1 MAIEIEPTFLAL
13 GAIVF
18 VVLLVFILRS
28 APSGAPEKPEK
39 PKSRKVKAKK
49 EKKPKKSSLKKNQR
63 GDEPSEWDVD
73 ESNEEEEV
81 LEFLKGKDAKV
92 IAKELAKVEKRS
104 RRGKTQ
110 KAAEEPEPAVVSESE
125 DDTAEGYEVVAR
137 KASER
142 KEKDEKASDDS
153 PKEEKKKKKKPFFK
167 PVPKT
172 PEQIE
177 LEKKQREEE
186 REANRE
192 ARRKEAEERRRENA
206 EETTHIDRPR
216 RTFAEVEHIKY
227 EEASVDDILNSIT
240 QSYKPTSPV
249 PRHPSIFTRLKR
261 TLVHEIL
268 SYLDAKDLVALS
280 RVNQYFK
287 ASAREESLWE
297 ALCKRQFQLK
307 GKGKARTWRAAYR
320 AEHRKAGGTTEE
332 KKD

>member
-18 VVLLVFILRS
+18 VIILVFILRS
-28 APSGAPEKPEK
+28 APGGAPEKPEK
-39 PKSRKVKAKK
+39 PKPRKVKAKK

-63 GDEPSEWDVD
+63 GEEPSEWDVE

-104 RRGKTQ
+104 RRGKNQ
-110 KAAEEPEPAVVSESE
+110 KAAEEPEPTVVSESE
-125 DDTAEGYEVVAR
+125 DDTSTEGYEVVAR

-153 PKEEKKKKKKPFFK
+153 PKEEKKKRKKPFFK
-167 PVPKT
+167 KT
-172 PEQIE
+172 PEQVE

-240 QSYKPTSPV
+240 QSYKPASPV

-287 ASAREESLWE
+287 AFAREDSLWE

-320 AEHRKAGGTTEE
+320 ADRKSVV
-332 KKD
+332 